1 MLDLLKENLRGKNN
15 HPHHYQT
22 HDLLPRKVR
31 VHEDGVTYQLLNQC
45 FGTFGAFSRDFVQLA
60 PCKMAYM

>member
-22 HDLLPRKVR
+22 HDLLLRKVR
-31 VHEDGVTYQLLNQC
+31 VHEDGVTYPLLIQC
-45 FGTFGAFSRDFVQLA
+45 FGLSVHLSEFVLLVLGDRIH
-60 PCKMAYM
+60 